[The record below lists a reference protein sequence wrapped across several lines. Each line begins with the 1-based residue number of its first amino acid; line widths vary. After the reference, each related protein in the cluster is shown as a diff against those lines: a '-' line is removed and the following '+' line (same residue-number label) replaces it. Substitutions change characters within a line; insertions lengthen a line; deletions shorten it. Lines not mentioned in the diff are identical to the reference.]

1 MSVSCDHVSL
11 PRLDSLPLGEERSPR
26 VVRALGEGKGE
37 VDGALVDLLASNNVG
52 RLPFRGIEVTE

>member
-11 PRLDSLPLGEERSPR
+11 PRLDNLPLGEERSPL

-37 VDGALVDLLASNNVG
+37 VDGAYHVINVNNCLDAICCHAHP
-52 RLPFRGIEVTE
+52 R